1 MKSSWRIN
9 FILGFFVFAG
19 ILIVSRLAW
28 LQIFNAQTYRALA
41 KGQQEFFESPQQERG
56 EIFLNRLSEEPIK
69 VALNK
74 NWWKCYASPKEILD
88 ISKASDSL
96 SDLLDIDKEILMEKL
111 NNDSSYYLLKEKM
124 SEEEMNRI
132 KKMDIK
138 GIHFSLEKYRYYPY
152 QELASDVLGF
162 VNQDFKGE
170 YGIEKYYN
178 YCLIDDKEWLRRKI
192 SPYGYSLE
200 ESSSIEKG
208 CDVYLTIDKNIQLQA
223 EGLLAQA
230 KEEYEIE
237 GGQII
242 VLDPNTGRILA
253 MAEYPFFN
261 PNKYGESNLQTLKNG
276 AVQDLFEPGSMFKAI
291 TMASALNEKVI
302 TEETTY
308 EDKGSVTING
318 RKLSNFHGKVFGVV
332 NMTQVLEKSINTGA
346 VFAESK
352 IGNKTFLKYLEK
364 FGVFEKTNI
373 ELPGESYS
381 KNTVLK
387 SGRDVNFATA
397 AFGQGI
403 DMTPVNLV
411 RAFSIL
417 ANGGK
422 LINLHI
428 VDSVKEGAKIT
439 KTETKVLKQGVI
451 SKDTLNQLT
460 KMLVQVT
467 ESGYGKKAKVPG
479 YYVAGKTGTSQ
490 IPFTSLGISKAGYSE
505 KTWQS
510 FIGFYPA
517 FEPKFLMLVKLDN
530 PNTSTAEYSAAPI
543 FGKLAQYILNY
554 YKVPPDYE
562 EVEEK

>member
-1 MKSSWRIN
+1 MKTWRIN
-9 FILGFFVFAG
+9 VILIIFLCAG
-19 ILIVSRLAW
+19 LMIVSRLAW
-28 LQIFNAQTYRALA
+28 LQIFKAQTYKALA
-41 KGQQEFFESPQQERG
+41 KGQQEVFESPQQERG
-56 EIFLNRLSEEPIK
+56 EIFLSRLSEGPIK
-69 VALNK
+69 IALNK
-74 NWWKCYASPKEILD
+74 KWWKCYASPNEITDRKNVSEKLANALD
-88 ISKASDSL
+88 L
-96 SDLLDIDKEILMEKL
+96 NKEILMQKL

-124 SEEEMNRI
+124 SEEEMNKI
-132 KKMDIK
+132 KELNIE
-138 GIHFSLEKYRYYPY
+138 GVHFSQQKYRYYPY

-162 VNQDFKGE
+162 VNQESSGE
-170 YGIEKYYN
+170 YGIEKHFN

-200 ESSSIEKG
+200 EYSSVERG
-208 CDVYLTIDKNIQLQA
+208 CDIYLTIDKNIQLQA
-223 EGLLAQA
+223 EGLLVQA
-230 KEEYEIE
+230 KQDYEIE

-242 VLDPNTGRILA
+242 VVDPNTGKVLA

-261 PNKYGESNLQTLKNG
+261 PNSYGNSSLETLRNG
-276 AVQDLFEPGSMFKAI
+276 TVQDLFEPGSMFKAI
-291 TMASALNEKVI
+291 TMASALNEKVV
-302 TEETTY
+302 TEETTF
-308 EDKGSVTING
+308 EDKGYVTING
-318 RKLSNFHGKVFGVV
+318 RTLSNFHGKVFGVV

-373 ELPGESYS
+373 ELPGEIYS

-387 SGRDVNFATA
+387 TGRDVNFATA

-403 DMTPVNLV
+403 DMTPLNLI
-411 RAFSIL
+411 RAFSVL

-422 LINLHI
+422 LLNLSI
-428 VDSVKEGAKIT
+428 VDSVIEGEKIT

-451 SKDTLNQLT
+451 SKDALNKLT

-467 ESGYGKKAKVPG
+467 ESGYGQKAKVPG

-490 IPFTSLGISKAGYSE
+490 IPFSSLGVSKAGYSD

-517 FEPKFLMLVKLDN
+517 FEPKFLMLIKLDN

-554 YKVPPDYE
+554 YKIPPDYQE
-562 EVEEK
+562 TKEK